1 MSVLDTIKAATAARA
16 RVKICL
22 DGALRAVHQDLQEQ
36 LVAASRKAIES
47 ESFSDGGAREIAEKM
62 DQVSKQMAASE
73 VTFTFERLVW
83 SRRLALQAEHPPRKT
98 TNPDGTE
105 QDHPTDKALGFNM
118 DTFAP
123 ALIRECCVE
132 VVNASGSIAAGDD
145 LTDELWETLFD
156 KLNLAG
162 VDELFGTAKSVNDLG
177 ATVPTSALALL
188 KNQASDESS
197 TPPEPGESAQNGS
210 KAGNRRGSRK
220 SSTTKKAASRGT

>member
-1 MSVLDTIKAATAARA
+1 MSVLDTIKAASAARA
-16 RVKICL
+16 HAKICL
-22 DGALRAVHQDLQEQ
+22 DGALRAEHQELQEQ

-47 ESFSDGGAREIAEKM
+47 ESFSDGGAREIATKM
-62 DQVSKQMAASE
+62 DAVSKAMAASE

-105 QDHPTDKALGFNM
+105 ADHPTDKVLGFNM
-118 DTFAP
+118 ETFAP

-132 VVNASGSIAAGDD
+132 VVDASGSIAAGDD
-145 LTDELWETLFD
+145 LDDDLWATLFD
-156 KLNLAG
+156 KLNLAA

-188 KNQASDESS
+188 KSQDSGESS
-197 TPPEPGESAQNGS
+197 TPPAPGVAARNGS
-210 KAGNRRGSRK
+210 KAGSPRTRRK
-220 SSTTKKAASRGT
+220 SSTAKTAAPSGT

>member
-16 RVKICL
+16 HAKICL

-36 LVAASRKAIES
+36 LIAASAAAVAS
-47 ESFSDGGAREIAEKM
+47 ESFSDGGAREIATKM
-62 DQVSKQMAASE
+62 DAVSKQMAASE

-132 VVNASGSIAAGDD
+132 VVDAAGSIAAGED
-145 LTDELWETLFD
+145 LTDELWAALFD
-156 KLNLAG
+156 KLNLAA

-188 KNQASDESS
+188 KSQDSGESS
-197 TPPEPGESAQNGS
+197 TPPAPGDVRRNGS
-210 KAGNRRGSRK
+210 KAGNRAGSRK
-220 SSTTKKAASRGT
+220 STATKKAASSGT